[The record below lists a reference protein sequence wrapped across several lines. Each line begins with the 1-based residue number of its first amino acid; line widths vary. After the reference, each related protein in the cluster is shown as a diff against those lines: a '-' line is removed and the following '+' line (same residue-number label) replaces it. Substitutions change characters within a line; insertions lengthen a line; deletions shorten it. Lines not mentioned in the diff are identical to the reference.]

1 MATEKKK
8 PAKAKKPTRPAKKA
22 QAPAAGAADQTRL
35 ALDRFLIGIWIDRDL
50 MSFLETSSPAA
61 RPLEPLAKAKEFDRA
76 REGEKLRKALFGK
89 DRPSELERFEA
100 LLRQGVDC
108 VIEKMP
114 VLAEL
119 QHDLLAHSDVL
130 PKDDARAKAMRVI
143 ADYAAASQVN
153 VAVQVVGR
161 LAEATVDRV
170 ANARKDAL
178 ARLKETLANFPYL
191 RP

>member
-22 QAPAAGAADQTRL
+22 QAPAAGAADLRERIQLGRQ
-35 ALDRFLIGIWIDRDL
+35 WIDRDL